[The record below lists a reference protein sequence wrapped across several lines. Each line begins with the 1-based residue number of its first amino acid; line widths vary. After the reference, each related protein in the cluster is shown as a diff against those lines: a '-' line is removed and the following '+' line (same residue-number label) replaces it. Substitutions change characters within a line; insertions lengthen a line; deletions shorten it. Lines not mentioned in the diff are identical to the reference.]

1 MPDRDTL
8 TLVVLVLLVFGA
20 LLAVLTRLDGRRR
33 PTGAVERRRW
43 HAAAARKSAN
53 VALVW
58 VGLLVVALLLGRILL
73 GVMAVA
79 GIVVFGALAVCPRP
93 AGPLTPR
100 PARTA
105 RPSVRGR
112 PRVTVGRP
120 VSCGRRARPLT
131 PPSNRKLG
139 RSCAYPGSGP
149 RPAMS
154 LLSDGAMRSG
164 VGHTRPTPR
173 EVRLGHMRE
182 WDADPTPR
190 HRRPHQ

>member
-73 GVMAVA
+73 GVMALA
-79 GIVVFGALAVCPRP
+79 GIVVFGALAV
-93 AGPLTPR
+93 
-100 PARTA
+100 
-105 RPSVRGR
+105 V
-112 PRVTVGRP
+112 
-120 VSCGRRARPLT
+120 RARLA
-131 PPSNRKLG
+131 R
-139 RSCAYPGSGP
+139 
-149 RPAMS
+149 
-154 LLSDGAMRSG
+154 
-164 VGHTRPTPR
+164 
-173 EVRLGHMRE
+173 
-182 WDADPTPR
+182 
-190 HRRPHQ
+190 